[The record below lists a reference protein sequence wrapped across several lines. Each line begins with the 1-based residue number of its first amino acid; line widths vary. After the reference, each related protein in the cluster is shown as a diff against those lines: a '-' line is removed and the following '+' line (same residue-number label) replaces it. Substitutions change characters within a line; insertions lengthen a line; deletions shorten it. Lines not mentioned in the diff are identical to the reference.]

1 MPYVC
6 CSPLW
11 FEAYCNLKLVVVLN
25 PHAQIR
31 THSSSSWNSI
41 SFAMVRPIKNGSFA
55 YQNHLPPANAR
66 ETSECVRE
74 ISRARALQSKRKKR
88 PFSYAQCIL
97 IRSFIDRTQIHMKT
111 QTESTYLHTVK
122 CHAENEKR
130 WKNKSLHQS
139 AVAQW
144 KDDST
149 QQRATSSTTTATAE
163 ISKPFNKPKC

>member
-11 FEAYCNLKLVVVLN
+11 FEANCNLKLVVVLN

-55 YQNHLPPANAR
+55 YQNHLPPANAS

-74 ISRARALQSKRKKR
+74 ISRARALQSKRKKAAV
-88 PFSYAQCIL
+88 FVCTMHTHSQFHWQNANSYEMQ
-97 IRSFIDRTQIHMKT
+97 SEK
-111 QTESTYLHTVK
+111 EYTVK

-149 QQRATSSTTTATAE
+149 QQQATSSITTTATAE